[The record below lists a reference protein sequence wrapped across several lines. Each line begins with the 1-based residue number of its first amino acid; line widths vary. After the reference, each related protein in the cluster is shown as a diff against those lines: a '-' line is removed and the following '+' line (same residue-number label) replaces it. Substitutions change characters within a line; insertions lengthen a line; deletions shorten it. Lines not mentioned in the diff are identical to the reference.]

1 MCDGFGHVPVE
12 SLFAVM
18 AVASGGVMSAVHTH
32 SSTLTARELIQLHVK
47 ATASSVQVTVT
58 CYKKK
63 REGEHV
69 IDECYISMFFMN
81 MHMVFFSK
89 KLSLKGF
96 YSLTLY
102 I

>member
-63 REGEHV
+63 ERV
-69 IDECYISMFFMN
+69 NTLLMN
-81 MHMVFFSK
+81 ATYQCF
-89 KLSLKGF
+89 L
-96 YSLTLY
+96 
-102 I
+102 